1 MDQDKK
7 PVQGV
12 TFKVNNEET
21 KPTGFDGKVN
31 IAEKDVTEAGIDTYK
46 ITEVKASAEYYTLK
60 DAITINV
67 KTERENG
74 EFVITKAYFDND
86 EKATTKKAM
95 LEDGK
100 TEVELTI
107 T

>member
-1 MDQDKK
+1 MYLPKK
-7 PVQGV
+7 DLYDLLV
-12 TFKVNNEET
+12 
-21 KPTGFDGKVN
+21 
-31 IAEKDVTEAGIDTYK
+31 
-46 ITEVKASAEYYTLK
+46 TLK

-100 TEVELTI
+100 TEVELTKKI
-107 T
+107 KKLIFYL